1 MCSWIGVSLPTIR
14 VVGGSPTEPGWYDDP
29 AGEKLYQAYWDGDQ
43 WTGETRWLPEPT
55 KEPTPRS
62 TKWAFRSFGLI
73 GAGIAVL
80 LFVVMTMDWNEF
92 GLYGAVGALL
102 FLGLVGA
109 GVIGLIAALTRGT
122 LDARQ
127 SQSRDSD

>member
-1 MCSWIGVSLPTIR
+1 
-14 VVGGSPTEPGWYDDP
+14 
-29 AGEKLYQAYWDGDQ
+29 
-43 WTGETRWLPEPT
+43 
-55 KEPTPRS
+55 
-62 TKWAFRSFGLI
+62 LI